1 MEGCKIVGSFD
12 GVIELLLDSLFELP
26 SFIMS
31 DQRFDLMTI
40 ILCLCINL
48 AEFCEHIRD
57 IIMADNSAKY
67 MKKLSELLFKKIE
80 EAEQVEQQT
89 DDLLESHETVQMS
102 EAMQDNLLMQSKLF
116 FFDFDIIPNSSNIFT
131 IYLVISKSGTHMEH
145 SLLSACI
152 CLLFGCCIMEN
163 QQYRESL
170 KDELPNNSFKPLI
183 EQLEKLRDFAHLA
196 VSDFF

>member
-1 MEGCKIVGSFD
+1 MFFLNKFLVEGCKIVGSFE
-12 GVIELLLDSLFELP
+12 GVIELLLESLFELP

-57 IIMADNSAKY
+57 IIMNTDSSDKY

-89 DDLLESHETVQMS
+89 DHLLESHETVQMS
-102 EAMQDNLLMQSKLF
+102 EAMQDNLLMQS
-116 FFDFDIIPNSSNIFT
+116 N
-131 IYLVISKSGTHMEH
+131 Y
-145 SLLSACI
+145 
-152 CLLFGCCIMEN
+152 
-163 QQYRESL
+163 YY
-170 KDELPNNSFKPLI
+170 
-183 EQLEKLRDFAHLA
+183 
-196 VSDFF
+196 